1 MLVLTR
7 RPGESVVIGT
17 DIVVTVL
24 EVRGEQIRLGIDAPR
39 SVAVHREEIYRQVIS
54 ENVAA
59 VASVDRD
66 AALLRRRLPGGATGR
81 PAAPR
86 GGVGGLAG
94 RVPPRPQRPPEGGS
108 APGAQTRP
116 EKRPADP
123 APPADPSATG
133 EASAP

>member
-66 AALLRRRLPGGATGR
+66 AALLRRRIPGGTPAR
-81 PAAPR
+81 PGPPR
-86 GGVGGLAG
+86 GGVGGLTG
-94 RVPPRPQRPPEGGS
+94 RSGQLPPRPGQ
-108 APGAQTRP
+108 ARP
-116 EKRPADP
+116 EKRP
-123 APPADPSATG
+123 PPAAGPSGTG
-133 EASAP
+133 DASAP